1 MGPRQGKVGTKRQM
15 RNERPVIVL
24 VFAILNIVFGG
35 LGIICSFCSGTS
47 VGLAAG
53 MMSAAGSTMPLT
65 PIPSSLLT
73 ISIVEYAIGFILSA
87 ILTVSGIGLLGMN
100 PWARRLSVAVSALGI
115 AYALSWSTI
124 NIGYVNPAMQKW
136 QTEFQEQLSREQRKQ
151 GLQPTANVYQS
162 FQSPAMNIAMN
173 VLSAM
178 LIVGYAVALIVV
190 MFLPHVSAAFAGR
203 RVHQRTDW
211 DRDPADEMN
220 P

>member
-1 MGPRQGKVGTKRQM
+1 MGPRQGKVGTNRQM

-53 MMSAAGSTMPLT
+53 MMSAAGSTVPIT
-65 PIPSSLLT
+65 PIPSSVLT

-100 PWARRLSVAVSALGI
+100 PWARKLSVSVSAISI
-115 AYALSWSTI
+115 AYALGWCAI
-124 NIGYVNPAMQKW
+124 NIAYVNPAIQKW

>member
-1 MGPRQGKVGTKRQM
+1 M

-47 VGLAAG
+47 VGLTAG
-53 MMSAAGSTMPLT
+53 MMSAGFSAVPIT

-73 ISIVEYAIGFILSA
+73 ISIVEYSIGFILSA

-100 PWARRLSVAVSALGI
+100 PWARKLSVAVSAISI
-115 AYALSWSTI
+115 AYALSWSAI
-124 NIGYVNPAMQKW
+124 NIAYVNPAMQKW
-136 QTEFQEQLSREQRKQ
+136 QAEFQDQLSREQRKQ

-162 FQSPAMNIAMN
+162 FQSPALNIVMN
-173 VLSAM
+173 VASAM
-178 LIVGYAVALIVV
+178 LIVGYAVALIVA

-203 RVHQRTDW
+203 RIRQRIDL
-211 DRDPADEMN
+211 DRDPEDETQD
-220 P
+220 